1 MQSSL
6 YVKYG
11 SRITTGISEL
21 VYDRLLADP
30 DLAPFFVGV
39 DVEAL
44 RDHMADFLGVV
55 TGGPDIYRGRD
66 IRDAHHSLSITN
78 ADFDRLLA
86 HIIAAA
92 NEVGMEEDDTR
103 TLLDII
109 ATTRADVVTR

>member
-21 VYDRLLADP
+21 VYDRLQADP

-86 HIIAAA
+86 HIVAAA
-92 NEVGMEEDDTR
+92 NEVGIEEEDTR

-109 ATTRADVVTR
+109 GTTRTDVLTR

>member
-78 ADFDRLLA
+78 ADLTGCWRILLRRPMKSEWRRRIPGHCWISLPPPA
-86 HIIAAA
+86 P
-92 NEVGMEEDDTR
+92 MW
-103 TLLDII
+103 
-109 ATTRADVVTR
+109 